1 LTDGKSIITKVNDT
15 YTSPTDE
22 EFYGFGEKYNQI
34 EQRGKTE
41 L

>member
-1 LTDGKSIITKVNDT
+1 MIPIL
-15 YTSPTDE
+15 SPTDE
-22 EFYGFGEKYNQI
+22 KFYGFGEKYNQI